1 MFWNYAASNILESS
15 LTYEYVISFGLTKNT
30 ENVFLVL
37 KILVLLVRMTLG
49 INLNVF
55 MRQNY
60 KLY

>member
-1 MFWNYAASNILESS
+1 MFWNYTPSNTLESS

-30 ENVFLVL
+30 EIFYLVL
-37 KILVLLVRMTLG
+37 RVLVLLVRMTLG

-60 KLY
+60 QLY